1 MANSILGS
9 GVQTQ
14 ATNTTGI
21 MGPQMLQQL
30 SEFKRTYKG
39 DPKHAVMQM
48 LQQGKIT
55 NPQLQQA
62 MQMAK
67 QIQNMIK

>member
-9 GVQTQ
+9 GGQQQ
-14 ATNTTGI
+14 ASSGI
-21 MGPQMLQQL
+21 NPQMLQQL
-30 SEFKRTYKG
+30 NEFRRSYTG
-39 DPKHAVMQM
+39 NPKQAVMQM
-48 LQQGKIT
+48 LQKGQIT

-67 QIQNMIK
+67 QIQTMIK

>member
-9 GVQTQ
+9 GGQSQPMNNGSV
-14 ATNTTGI
+14 N
-21 MGPQMLQQL
+21 PQMLQQL
-30 SEFKRTYKG
+30 TEFKRNYKG
-39 DPKHAVMQM
+39 NPKQAVMQM
-48 LQQGKIT
+48 LQKGQIT

-67 QIQNMIK
+67 QIQAMIK

>member
-9 GVQTQ
+9 GGQQ
-14 ATNTTGI
+14 QPSSGI
-21 MGPQMLQQL
+21 SPQMLQQL
-30 SEFKRTYKG
+30 HEFRRNYTG
-39 DPKHAVMQM
+39 NPKQAVMQM
-48 LQQGKIT
+48 LQNGQIT

-67 QIQNMIK
+67 QIQTMIK

>member
-9 GVQTQ
+9 GGQQ
-14 ATNTTGI
+14 RSSNGI
-21 MGPQMLQQL
+21 NPQMLQQL
-30 SEFKRTYKG
+30 NEFRRTYTG
-39 DPKHAVMQM
+39 NPKQAVMQM
-48 LQQGKIT
+48 LQKGQIT

-67 QIQNMIK
+67 QIQTMIK

>member
-9 GVQTQ
+9 SKQQPSSGV
-14 ATNTTGI
+14 N
-21 MGPQMLQQL
+21 PQMLQQL
-30 SEFKRTYKG
+30 NDFRRNYTG
-39 DPKHAVMQM
+39 NPKQAVMQM
-48 LQQGKIT
+48 LHNGQIT

-67 QIQNMIK
+67 QIQTMLK

>member
-9 GVQTQ
+9 NTPRSSS
-14 ATNTTGI
+14 ATPGGFN
-21 MGPQMLQQL
+21 PSMLQQL
-30 SEFKRTYKG
+30 TEFKRNYTG
-39 DPKHAVMQM
+39 NPKQAVMQM

-62 MQMAK
+62 MQMAQ
-67 QIQNMIK
+67 QIQGMIK

>member
-9 GVQTQ
+9 GDRQQ
-14 ATNTTGI
+14 PSNGI
-21 MGPQMLQQL
+21 NPQMLQQL
-30 SEFKRTYKG
+30 NEFRRTYTG
-39 DPKHAVMQM
+39 NPKQAVMQM
-48 LQQGKIT
+48 LQKGQIT

-67 QIQNMIK
+67 QIQTMIK

>member
-1 MANSILGS
+1 MANSILGQGNQAAGA
-9 GVQTQ
+9 GVSP
-14 ATNTTGI
+14 N
-21 MGPQMLQQL
+21 MLQQL
-30 SEFKRTYKG
+30 SEFKRTYTG
-39 DPKHAVMQM
+39 NPKQAVMQM
-48 LQQGKIT
+48 LQNGQIT

>member
-9 GVQTQ
+9 GNVRQQ
-14 ATNTTGI
+14 SA
-21 MGPQMLQQL
+21 PQSRFNPEMLQQL
-30 SEFKRTYKG
+30 SEFKRNYTG
-39 DPKHAVMQM
+39 NPKQAVMQM
-48 LQQGKIT
+48 LQRGQIT

-62 MQMAK
+62 MQMAR